1 MTRPSI
7 HTTLTRIAFEMAE
20 RSTCSRQHNGAI
32 IAREGRI
39 LSSGYN
45 GVPRGM
51 THCVHDE
58 GDRSETDDSNRR
70 TGCPLS
76 VHAEA
81 NAVAFAARSGVALD
95 QAVMYVTT
103 APCLACAQL
112 IINAGIF
119 EVIAAREY
127 RLADGVTL
135 LRQAHVPVS
144 FIDLEAD
151 EIVSNL

>member
-7 HTTLTRIAFEMAE
+7 HTTLTRIAFEMAQ

-51 THCVHDE
+51 THCVHE
-58 GDRSETDDSNRR
+58 SNERSETDDSNQR

-81 NAVAFAARSGVALD
+81 NAVAFAARSGVALENSLI
-95 QAVMYVTT
+95 YVTT

-112 IINAGIF
+112 IINAGIV
-119 EVIAAREY
+119 EVIAARRY
-127 RLADGVTL
+127 RLTEGVDL
-135 LRQAHVPVS
+135 LQRAYVPVL
-144 FIDLEAD
+144 FIDVDAGEF
-151 EIVSNL
+151 V